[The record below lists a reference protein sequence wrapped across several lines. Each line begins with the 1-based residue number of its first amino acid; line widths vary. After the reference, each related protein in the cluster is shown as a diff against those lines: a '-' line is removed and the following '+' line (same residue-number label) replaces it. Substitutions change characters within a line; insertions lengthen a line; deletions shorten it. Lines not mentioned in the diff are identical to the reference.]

1 MPNIE
6 KISVPYDM
14 VIFPDCVFGEMIFIK
29 DGLKTLINRDFKI
42 LADFRISQKY
52 NPKIPQNDT
61 FSFLGSVDIRMTRE
75 ARHPLSGKTAGCS
88 WMGGFARM
96 RKKNFKGRCEKRM
109 IGKCSEVCRTYDAI
123 QYAYADLL
131 QVSDEV
137 KEIRCNIL
145 LDGLDVGEYTSD
157 FVCTKTDGD
166 LMVREC
172 VFRKFLMKPLTVKL
186 LDASR
191 EYWIRHGVTDWGLVI
206 DEEA

>member
-1 MPNIE
+1 MFLGKWERVRKPC
-6 KISVPYDM
+6 KCWISGFS
-14 VIFPDCVFGEMIFIK
+14 FPQKG
-29 DGLKTLINRDFKI
+29 
-42 LADFRISQKY
+42 ISQI
-52 NPKIPQNDT
+52 PKSDMI
-61 FSFLGSVDIRMTRE
+61 SFLGAVF
-75 ARHPLSGKTAGCS
+75 GKMQDVPG
-88 WMGGFARM
+88 WEVLRRM

-109 IGKCSEVCRTYDAI
+109 IGKCSDVCRTYDAI

-131 QVSDEV
+131 QESEEV
-137 KEIRCNIL
+137 KEIRCNVL

-206 DEEA
+206 DEEV

>member
-1 MPNIE
+1 
-6 KISVPYDM
+6 
-14 VIFPDCVFGEMIFIK
+14 
-29 DGLKTLINRDFKI
+29 
-42 LADFRISQKY
+42 
-52 NPKIPQNDT
+52 
-61 FSFLGSVDIRMTRE
+61 
-75 ARHPLSGKTAGCS
+75 
-88 WMGGFARM
+88 M

-131 QVSDEV
+131 QASDEV

-145 LDGLDVGEYTSD
+145 LDGLDVGEYTSE

-191 EYWIRHGVTDWGLVI
+191 EYWIRHGVTNWGLVI
-206 DEEA
+206 DEEV